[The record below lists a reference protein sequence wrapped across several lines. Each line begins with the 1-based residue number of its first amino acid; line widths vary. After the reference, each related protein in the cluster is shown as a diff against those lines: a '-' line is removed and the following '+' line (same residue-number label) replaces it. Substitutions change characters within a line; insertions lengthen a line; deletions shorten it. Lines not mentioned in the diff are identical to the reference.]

1 MREAKQILKMTR
13 RSVRSN
19 TGRYLALL
27 LIVLLSVGFFSGLKV
42 TKPAMQSVLKTYLD
56 RQKLYDFRLLSRTG
70 FPEADAAALNNLDGI
85 DDAEGKSKEKDD
97 AGDQEEQIPS
107 GLSDSGKLPAT
118 DEEVQKQKEE
128 QDQGLK
134 QFRQSFHPEISEA
147 YSGVQEA
154 FIGDRAAEF
163 DHAIADHFYQA
174 YGDLYTVTKVELKEM
189 LDETDDEIRC
199 MVRVYTKSGEKNY
212 SQDYIVVYSKAY
224 DFYSVYAYN
233 R

>member
-1 MREAKQILKMTR
+1 MDKKKLRSYILIFCIAVLI
-13 RSVRSN
+13 SVYLPYLIDLGSDKLVDSLDTETEQTEVATESGPGYAGALGGGDVSETEN
-19 TGRYLALL
+19 DDSAGR
-27 LIVLLSVGFFSGLKV
+27 
-42 TKPAMQSVLKTYLD
+42 P
-56 RQKLYDFRLLSRTG
+56 
-70 FPEADAAALNNLDGI
+70 
-85 DDAEGKSKEKDD
+85 KEKDD
-97 AGDQEEQIPS
+97 AGDHEKQTPS
-107 GLSDSGKLPAT
+107 GSSDSGKLPAT
-118 DEEVQKQKEE
+118 DEEVQKRKEE

-134 QFRQSFHPEISEA
+134 QFRQSFHPEITEA

-154 FIGDRAAEF
+154 FIGDRAVKF

-189 LDETDDEIRC
+189 LDETDDEIHC
-199 MVRVYTKSGEKNY
+199 MVRVYTKSGGKTY

>member
-1 MREAKQILKMTR
+1 MDNKKLRSYILIFCIAVLISVYLPYLIDLGSSRLVDGLDTETEQTEAGTA
-13 RSVRSN
+13 S
-19 TGRYLALL
+19 GPGYAGALGG
-27 LIVLLSVGFFSGLKV
+27 SDGSETESDENAG
-42 TKPAMQSVLKTYLD
+42 
-56 RQKLYDFRLLSRTG
+56 KL
-70 FPEADAAALNNLDGI
+70 
-85 DDAEGKSKEKDD
+85 KEKDD
-97 AGDQEEQIPS
+97 TGEQTS
-107 GLSDSGKLPAT
+107 GTSAETLSGPFGSDKVPVT

-128 QDQGLK
+128 QDEGL
-134 QFRQSFHPEISEA
+134 QRFRQSFHPEITEA

-154 FIGDRAAEF
+154 FVGDRAAEF

-199 MVRVYTKSGEKNY
+199 MVRVFTKSGEKTY

>member
-1 MREAKQILKMTR
+1 MDKKKLRSYILIFCIAVLISVYLPYLIDLGSDKLVDSLDTETEQTEAATE
-13 RSVRSN
+13 S
-19 TGRYLALL
+19 GPGYAGALGGSD
-27 LIVLLSVGFFSGLKV
+27 VSETENDDKV
-42 TKPAMQSVLKTYLD
+42 D
-56 RQKLYDFRLLSRTG
+56 R
-70 FPEADAAALNNLDGI
+70 P
-85 DDAEGKSKEKDD
+85 KEKDG
-97 AGDQEEQIPS
+97 AGDHEEQTPS
-107 GLSDSGKLPAT
+107 ESSDSGKIPVT

-128 QDQGLK
+128 QDEGLK
-134 QFRQSFHPEISEA
+134 QFRQSFHPEITEA

-154 FIGDRAAEF
+154 FIGDRAVEF

-199 MVRVYTKSGEKNY
+199 MVRVYTKSGKKTY
-212 SQDYIVVYSKAY
+212 SQDYIVVYSKTY

>member
-1 MREAKQILKMTR
+1 MDKKKLRSYILIFCIAVLISVYLPYLIDLGSSKLVDGLDTETEQTEAT
-13 RSVRSN
+13 
-19 TGRYLALL
+19 TE
-27 LIVLLSVGFFSGLKV
+27 SGPGYAGTLGGNDV
-42 TKPAMQSVLKTYLD
+42 SETEN
-56 RQKLYDFRLLSRTG
+56 G
-70 FPEADAAALNNLDGI
+70 
-85 DDAEGKSKEKDD
+85 EGKGGTKEKDD
-97 AGDQEEQIPS
+97 TGGQTEQKPS
-107 GLSDSGKLPAT
+107 GLSDPDNIPVT

-128 QDQGLK
+128 QDEGL
-134 QFRQSFHPEISEA
+134 QSFRQSFHPEITEA

-154 FIGDRAAEF
+154 FIGDRAVEF

-199 MVRVYTKSGEKNY
+199 MVRVYTKSGKKSY

>member
-1 MREAKQILKMTR
+1 MDKKKLRSYILIFCIAVLI
-13 RSVRSN
+13 SVYLPYLIDLGSDKLVDSLDTETEQTEVATESGPGYAGALGGGDVSETEN
-19 TGRYLALL
+19 DDSAGR
-27 LIVLLSVGFFSGLKV
+27 
-42 TKPAMQSVLKTYLD
+42 P
-56 RQKLYDFRLLSRTG
+56 
-70 FPEADAAALNNLDGI
+70 
-85 DDAEGKSKEKDD
+85 KEKDD
-97 AGDQEEQIPS
+97 AGDHEEQTPS
-107 GLSDSGKLPAT
+107 GSSDSGKTPVT

-128 QDQGLK
+128 QDQGLQK
-134 QFRQSFHPEISEA
+134 FRQSFHPEIIEA

-154 FIGDRAAEF
+154 FIGDRAVEF

-199 MVRVYTKSGEKNY
+199 MVRVYTKSGKKSY

>member
-1 MREAKQILKMTR
+1 MDKKKLRSYILIFCVAVLTSIYLPYLIDLGSSRLADGLDTETEQTEAATE
-13 RSVRSN
+13 SSP
-19 TGRYLALL
+19 RYAGALGGND
-27 LIVLLSVGFFSGLKV
+27 VSETESDENKG
-42 TKPAMQSVLKTYLD
+42 
-56 RQKLYDFRLLSRTG
+56 KL
-70 FPEADAAALNNLDGI
+70 
-85 DDAEGKSKEKDD
+85 KEKDD
-97 AGDQEEQIPS
+97 AGEQTSWAPIATPS
-107 GLSDSGKLPAT
+107 GSSDSGKTPIT
-118 DEEVQKQKEE
+118 EEEVQKQKEE
-128 QDQGLK
+128 QDEGLK
-134 QFRQSFHPEISEA
+134 KFRQSFHPEITEA

-154 FIGDRAAEF
+154 FIGDRAVEF

-199 MVRVYTKSGEKNY
+199 MVGVYTRSGKRTY

>member
-1 MREAKQILKMTR
+1 MDKKKLRSYILIFCIAVLISVYLPYLIDLGSDKLVDSLDTETEQTEVATESGPGYAGALGGGDVSETENDDNAG
-13 RSVRSN
+13 RS
-19 TGRYLALL
+19 
-27 LIVLLSVGFFSGLKV
+27 
-42 TKPAMQSVLKTYLD
+42 Q
-56 RQKLYDFRLLSRTG
+56 
-70 FPEADAAALNNLDGI
+70 
-85 DDAEGKSKEKDD
+85 EKDD
-97 AGDQEEQIPS
+97 IGEQTSGTSAVDTPS
-107 GLSDSGKLPAT
+107 GSSGSDKLPAT
-118 DEEVQKQKEE
+118 DDEVQKQKEE
-128 QDQGLK
+128 QDQGLQK
-134 QFRQSFHPEISEA
+134 FRQSFHPEITEA

-154 FIGDRAAEF
+154 FIGDRAVKF

-199 MVRVYTKSGEKNY
+199 MVRVYTKSGGKTY

>member
-1 MREAKQILKMTR
+1 MDKKKLRSYILIFCIAVLVSVYLPYLIDLGSSKLVDDLDTETEQTEAATESGPGYAGRLDGEDDSETEYDDSGVRSKEDKAGEEAKQNP
-13 RSVRSN
+13 SVS
-19 TGRYLALL
+19 
-27 LIVLLSVGFFSGLKV
+27 
-42 TKPAMQSVLKTYLD
+42 
-56 RQKLYDFRLLSRTG
+56 
-70 FPEADAAALNNLDGI
+70 
-85 DDAEGKSKEKDD
+85 
-97 AGDQEEQIPS
+97 
-107 GLSDSGKLPAT
+107 SDSDRLPVT

-128 QDQGLK
+128 QDEDLQK
-134 QFRQSFHPEISEA
+134 FRQTFHPEITEA

-154 FIGDRAAEF
+154 FIGDRSEEF

-199 MVRVYTKSGEKNY
+199 MVRVFTKSGEKTY

>member
-1 MREAKQILKMTR
+1 MDKKKLRSYILIFCIAVLI
-13 RSVRSN
+13 SVYLPYLIDLGSDKLVDSLDTETEQTETATECGPGYAGALGGGDVSETEN
-19 TGRYLALL
+19 DDSAGR
-27 LIVLLSVGFFSGLKV
+27 
-42 TKPAMQSVLKTYLD
+42 P
-56 RQKLYDFRLLSRTG
+56 
-70 FPEADAAALNNLDGI
+70 
-85 DDAEGKSKEKDD
+85 KEKDD
-97 AGDQEEQIPS
+97 AGDHEEQTPS
-107 GLSDSGKLPAT
+107 GSSDSGKLPAT
-118 DEEVQKQKEE
+118 DEEVQKRKEE

-134 QFRQSFHPEISEA
+134 QFRQSFHPEITEA
-147 YSGVQEA
+147 YSGVQEV
-154 FIGDRAAEF
+154 FIGDRAVEF

-199 MVRVYTKSGEKNY
+199 MVRVYTKSGKKSY

>member
-1 MREAKQILKMTR
+1 MDKRKLRSYILIFCIAVLISVYLPYLIDLGSDKLVDSLDTETEQTEAATE
-13 RSVRSN
+13 S
-19 TGRYLALL
+19 GPGYAGALGGSD
-27 LIVLLSVGFFSGLKV
+27 VSETENDDKV
-42 TKPAMQSVLKTYLD
+42 D
-56 RQKLYDFRLLSRTG
+56 R
-70 FPEADAAALNNLDGI
+70 P
-85 DDAEGKSKEKDD
+85 KEKDG
-97 AGDQEEQIPS
+97 AGDHEEQTPS
-107 GLSDSGKLPAT
+107 ESSDSGKIPVT

-128 QDQGLK
+128 QDEGLK
-134 QFRQSFHPEISEA
+134 QFRQSFHPEITEA
-147 YSGVQEA
+147 YSGVQEV
-154 FIGDRAAEF
+154 FIGDRAVEF

-199 MVRVYTKSGEKNY
+199 MVRVYTKSGKKTY

>member
-1 MREAKQILKMTR
+1 MDKKKLRSYILIFCIAVLISVYLPYLIDLGSSKLMDGLDTETEQTEAT
-13 RSVRSN
+13 
-19 TGRYLALL
+19 TE
-27 LIVLLSVGFFSGLKV
+27 SGPGYAGTLGGNDV
-42 TKPAMQSVLKTYLD
+42 SETEN
-56 RQKLYDFRLLSRTG
+56 G
-70 FPEADAAALNNLDGI
+70 
-85 DDAEGKSKEKDD
+85 EGKGGTKEKDD
-97 AGDQEEQIPS
+97 TGGQTEQKPS
-107 GLSDSGKLPAT
+107 GLSDPDNIPVT

-128 QDQGLK
+128 QDEGL
-134 QFRQSFHPEISEA
+134 QSFRQSFHPEITEA

-154 FIGDRAAEF
+154 FIGDRAVEF

-174 YGDLYTVTKVELKEM
+174 YGDLYTVTKVKLKEM

-199 MVRVYTKSGEKNY
+199 MVRVYTKSGKKSY

>member
-1 MREAKQILKMTR
+1 MDKKKLRSYILIFCIAVLISVYLPYLIDLGSDKLVDSLDTETEQTEAATESGPGYAGALGGSDVAETENGDSESRPKGKEDAREQT
-13 RSVRSN
+13 
-19 TGRYLALL
+19 
-27 LIVLLSVGFFSGLKV
+27 SGTSAV
-42 TKPAMQSVLKTYLD
+42 ATPFGS
-56 RQKLYDFRLLSRTG
+56 
-70 FPEADAAALNNLDGI
+70 
-85 DDAEGKSKEKDD
+85 
-97 AGDQEEQIPS
+97 
-107 GLSDSGKLPAT
+107 SDSGKTPVT

-128 QDQGLK
+128 QDQGLQK
-134 QFRQSFHPEISEA
+134 FRQSFHPEISEA
-147 YSGVQEA
+147 YPGVQEA
-154 FIGDRAAEF
+154 FIGDRAVEF

-199 MVRVYTKSGEKNY
+199 MVRVYTKSGKKTY

>member
-1 MREAKQILKMTR
+1 MDKKKLRSYILIFCIAVLI
-13 RSVRSN
+13 SVDLPYLIDLGSDKLVDSLD
-19 TGRYLALL
+19 TETEQTEGVTESGPGYAGALGGRD
-27 LIVLLSVGFFSGLKV
+27 VSE
-42 TKPAMQSVLKTYLD
+42 T
-56 RQKLYDFRLLSRTG
+56 
-70 FPEADAAALNNLDGI
+70 EN
-85 DDAEGKSKEKDD
+85 DDSAGRPKEKDD
-97 AGDQEEQIPS
+97 AGKQTSGKPEVGTPS
-107 GLSDSGKLPAT
+107 GSSDSDKTPVT

-128 QDQGLK
+128 QDQGLQK
-134 QFRQSFHPEISEA
+134 FRQSFHPEIIEA

-154 FIGDRAAEF
+154 FIGDRAVEF

-199 MVRVYTKSGEKNY
+199 MVRVYTKSGKKTY

>member
-1 MREAKQILKMTR
+1 MDGLDTETEQTEAT
-13 RSVRSN
+13 
-19 TGRYLALL
+19 TE
-27 LIVLLSVGFFSGLKV
+27 SGPGYAGTLGGNDV
-42 TKPAMQSVLKTYLD
+42 SETEN
-56 RQKLYDFRLLSRTG
+56 G
-70 FPEADAAALNNLDGI
+70 
-85 DDAEGKSKEKDD
+85 EGKGGTKEKDD
-97 AGDQEEQIPS
+97 TGGQTEQKPS
-107 GLSDSGKLPAT
+107 GLSDPDNIPVT

-128 QDQGLK
+128 QDEGL
-134 QFRQSFHPEISEA
+134 QSFRQSFHPEITEA

-154 FIGDRAAEF
+154 FIGDRAVEF

-199 MVRVYTKSGEKNY
+199 MVRVYTKSGKKSY

>member
-1 MREAKQILKMTR
+1 MDKKKLRSYILIFCIAVLI
-13 RSVRSN
+13 SV
-19 TGRYLALL
+19 YLPY
-27 LIVLLSVGFFSGLKV
+27 LIDLGSDKLVDSLDTETEQTEVATESG
-42 TKPAMQSVLKTYLD
+42 AGYA
-56 RQKLYDFRLLSRTG
+56 G
-70 FPEADAAALNNLDGI
+70 ALDGS
-85 DDAEGKSKEKDD
+85 DVAETKNGDSENRPKGKDD
-97 AGDQEEQIPS
+97 TREQTSGTSAVETPS
-107 GLSDSGKLPAT
+107 ESSDYSKTPVT

-128 QDQGLK
+128 QDQGL
-134 QFRQSFHPEISEA
+134 QRFRQSFHPEISEA

-154 FIGDRAAEF
+154 FIGDRAVEF

-199 MVRVYTKSGEKNY
+199 MVRVYTKSGEKTY

>member
-1 MREAKQILKMTR
+1 MDKKKLRSYILIFCIAVLI
-13 RSVRSN
+13 SVYLPYLIDLGSDKLVDSLDTETEQTETATESGPGYAGALGGGDVSETEN
-19 TGRYLALL
+19 DDSAGR
-27 LIVLLSVGFFSGLKV
+27 
-42 TKPAMQSVLKTYLD
+42 P
-56 RQKLYDFRLLSRTG
+56 
-70 FPEADAAALNNLDGI
+70 
-85 DDAEGKSKEKDD
+85 KEKDA
-97 AGDQEEQIPS
+97 AGDHEEQTPS
-107 GLSDSGKLPAT
+107 GSSDYSKTPVT

-128 QDQGLK
+128 QDQGL
-134 QFRQSFHPEISEA
+134 QRFRQSFHPEISEA

-154 FIGDRAAEF
+154 FIGDRAVEF

-199 MVRVYTKSGEKNY
+199 MVRVYTKSGKKTY

>member
-1 MREAKQILKMTR
+1 MDKKKLRSYILIFCIAVLISVYLPYLIDLGSDKLVDSLDTETEQTEATTE
-13 RSVRSN
+13 S
-19 TGRYLALL
+19 GPGYAGALGGSD
-27 LIVLLSVGFFSGLKV
+27 VSETENDESVG
-42 TKPAMQSVLKTYLD
+42 KP
-56 RQKLYDFRLLSRTG
+56 
-70 FPEADAAALNNLDGI
+70 I
-85 DDAEGKSKEKDD
+85 EKND
-97 AGDQEEQIPS
+97 AGDQEEQTPS
-107 GLSDSGKLPAT
+107 ESSDSGKAPVT

-128 QDQGLK
+128 QDEGLR
-134 QFRQSFHPEISEA
+134 QFRQSFHPEITEA

-154 FIGDRAAEF
+154 FIGDRAVEF

-199 MVRVYTKSGEKNY
+199 MVRVYTKSGKKTY

>member
-1 MREAKQILKMTR
+1 MDKKKLRSYILIFCIAVLISVYLPYLIDLGSDKLVDSLDTETEQTEAVTE
-13 RSVRSN
+13 S
-19 TGRYLALL
+19 GPGYAGALGGSD
-27 LIVLLSVGFFSGLKV
+27 VSETENDDKV
-42 TKPAMQSVLKTYLD
+42 D
-56 RQKLYDFRLLSRTG
+56 R
-70 FPEADAAALNNLDGI
+70 P
-85 DDAEGKSKEKDD
+85 KEKDG
-97 AGDQEEQIPS
+97 AGDHEEQTPS
-107 GLSDSGKLPAT
+107 ESSDSGKIPVT

-128 QDQGLK
+128 QDEGLK
-134 QFRQSFHPEISEA
+134 QFRQSFHPEITEA
-147 YSGVQEA
+147 YSGVQEV
-154 FIGDRAAEF
+154 FIGDRAVEF

-199 MVRVYTKSGEKNY
+199 MVRVYTKSGEKTY